1 MQRIAIVSDI
11 HGNMTA
17 WNAVLGD
24 IRKRGITRIFCLG
37 DLVGKGPSSISAV
50 DSVREN
56 CEVIVRGNWDELVAK
71 RQPGPHFEW
80 HAESLGE
87 ERLSYLATLPFS
99 YHFQLSG
106 RLIRLVHASSTS
118 VYHRVQP
125 WDKLE
130 ERMGMFGTIPES
142 VSKEMIVGEPDVVAY
157 GDVHNAYLQYLNG
170 KLLFNVGS
178 VGNPLDLPQASYCI
192 MEGTS
197 EEQAELETHAL
208 SKPLPFNVQF
218 VRVPYDIEAEVSRA
232 LQSGAPDI
240 DLYINE
246 IRTGVYRGLQGK

>member
-1 MQRIAIVSDI
+1 MERIAIVSDI

-17 WNAVLGD
+17 WNAVLED

-37 DLVGKGPSSISAV
+37 DLVGKGPDSISAV
-50 DSVREN
+50 DSVREH
-56 CEVIVRGNWDELVAK
+56 CEVIVRGNWDELVAR

-87 ERLSYLATLPFS
+87 ERLSYLAALPFS
-99 YHFQLSG
+99 YHFRLSG

-125 WDKLE
+125 WDDLE
-130 ERMGMFGTIPES
+130 ERMGMFGAIAESIPE
-142 VSKEMIVGEPDVVAY
+142 EMNGEPDVVAY
-157 GDVHNAYLQYLNG
+157 GDVHNAYLQYLSG

-192 MEGTS
+192 MEGTA
-197 EEQAELETHAL
+197 EQTELEKIA
-208 SKPLPFNVQF
+208 PNQPFNVQF
-218 VRVPYDIEAEVSRA
+218 VRVPYDIEAEVTKA
-232 LQSGAPDI
+232 LQSGAPDTH
-240 DLYINE
+240 LYIKE